1 MEIDFIFVFLMKSII
16 SDRDDSPEE
25 IAVAEVYEETGYK
38 VSITD
43 LVSYIDL
50 IDI

>member
-1 MEIDFIFVFLMKSII
+1 MEIDFIFVFLMKSIII

-43 LVSYIDL
+43 LVS
-50 IDI
+50 